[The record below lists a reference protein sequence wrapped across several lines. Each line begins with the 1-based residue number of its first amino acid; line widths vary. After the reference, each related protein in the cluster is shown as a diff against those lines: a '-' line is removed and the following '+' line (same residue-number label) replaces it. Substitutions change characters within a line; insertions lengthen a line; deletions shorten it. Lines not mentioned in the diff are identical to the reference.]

1 MEQINNAADAV
12 SKAAADA
19 TTTATNA
26 AEDVK
31 NAVMGGAPPSTQVGE
46 TAETAKA
53 QVRCVPARSRSA
65 AMIATLAHPGVVA
78 PSEA

>member
-46 TAETAKA
+46 TAKA